1 MNHEITSTV
10 SLAHVTRFRC
20 FECMFSSVSCVNAHV
35 WINYAYAHEMQVQKC
50 MLNTRVLQTP
60 SCSCGREEVSSG
72 GEAENQTALAKLQ
85 WKKRWQSFSIML
97 QIEQCL
103 SILFYRFPARSQVAS
118 ALLINLQTNA
128 LMQGERVLC
137 FQVLDKICKAE

>member
-1 MNHEITSTV
+1 
-10 SLAHVTRFRC
+10 
-20 FECMFSSVSCVNAHV
+20 
-35 WINYAYAHEMQVQKC
+35 MQVQKC
-50 MLNTRVLQTP
+50 MLNTGVLQTP

-72 GEAENQTALAKLQ
+72 GEAV
-85 WKKRWQSFSIML
+85 IL

-103 SILFYRFPARSQVAS
+103 YILFYRFPARSQVAS
-118 ALLINLQTNA
+118 ALLISLQTNA